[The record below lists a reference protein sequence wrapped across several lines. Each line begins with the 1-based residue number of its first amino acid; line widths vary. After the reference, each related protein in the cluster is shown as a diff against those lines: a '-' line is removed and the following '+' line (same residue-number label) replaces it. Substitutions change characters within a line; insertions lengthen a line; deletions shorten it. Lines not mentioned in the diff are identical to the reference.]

1 MGKMTVDQLLE
12 EVKTFSRDEQQ
23 HIRDTLD
30 AWLRQERLEDQL
42 ECMLYDAG
50 LLRDRRAPAA
60 PAVASARLCPVPVRG
75 QPVSATLLEERR

>member
-30 AWLRQERLEDQL
+30 AWL
-42 ECMLYDAG
+42 
-50 LLRDRRAPAA
+50 
-60 PAVASARLCPVPVRG
+60 
-75 QPVSATLLEERR
+75 